1 MLLFLLQG
9 SALGF
14 TAAASPGPLQAFLLD
29 QSVRNGW
36 RRTLPSSLAPL
47 LSDGPILL
55 LVLLILSQ
63 TPTWLLNLLRVVGGL
78 FVLYLAWDA
87 LSAFRDSDNHMER
100 STLSPSGSLWKAT
113 VTNLL
118 NPNPYI
124 FWSFVAGPILVDGWR
139 QAPRFGLTFMIG
151 FYAVLVLSLAGLII
165 LFAAAGRLDTRLAR
179 VLSGLSALA
188 LLIFGLY
195 QLWQGLAGA
204 LRLLA

>member
-36 RRTLPSSLAPL
+36 RRTLPASLAPL

-55 LVLLILSQ
+55 LALLILSH

-87 LSAFRDSDNHMER
+87 SSAFRHFDRQMEQ
-100 STLSPSGSLWKAT
+100 STFPPTGSLWKAA

-124 FWSFVAGPILVDGWR
+124 FWSFVAGPILVEGWR

-151 FYAVLVLSLAGLII
+151 FYAALVLSLAGLII
-165 LFAAAGRLDTRLAR
+165 LFAAAGRLDSRLAR
-179 VLSGLSALA
+179 ALSGLSALA
-188 LLIFGLY
+188 LFILGLY
-195 QLWQGLAGA
+195 QLWQGVAGA